1 MPDRVLKIASRASK
15 LALWQA
21 EHVKAGLEA
30 ATADDE
36 IPLTVEIVHVSTT
49 GDQNQTD
56 ALRQFGGTGVFTREV
71 QHSVLAGDT
80 DVAVHSLKDL
90 QTDPTD
96 GLVLAAVP
104 EREVTDDA
112 LLLPNGKQM
121 STLDEL
127 PEGSRIGTGSPRR
140 QAQLLH
146 SRPDLQMLEIRGN
159 VGTRIRK
166 LDEGEFDAIVLAV
179 AGLTRLEL
187 TERISLHLNPPD
199 VYPAVGQGALG
210 LECRSD
216 DSETQ
221 QLLQRLTDPNALAQ
235 VTAERALLSTLRA
248 GCHAPLGAET
258 KITDGQIRLTAV
270 LLSADGSERLQ
281 QSAKGSVD
289 DAEQIGRDVATALLE
304 AGGDRLVAAE

>member
-30 ATADDE
+30 ATAEDE
-36 IPLTVEIVHVSTT
+36 IPLTVQIVHVSTT

-71 QHSVLAGDT
+71 QHSVLAGET

-96 GLVLAAVP
+96 GLVLASVP

-112 LLLPNGKQM
+112 LLLPNGKQI

-127 PEGSRIGTGSPRR
+127 PQGSRIGTGSPRR

-179 AGLTRLEL
+179 AGLTRLDL

-221 QLLQRLTDPNALAQ
+221 ELLQRLTDPDALAQ

-258 KITDGQIRLTAV
+258 TITDGQITLTAV

>member
-1 MPDRVLKIASRASK
+1 MKIASRASK

-30 ATADDE
+30 ATAEDD
-36 IPLTVEIVHVSTT
+36 IPLTVQIVHVSTT

-71 QHSVLAGDT
+71 QHSVLAGET

-112 LLLPNGKQM
+112 LLLPNGKQI

-221 QLLQRLTDPNALAQ
+221 ELLQRLTNPNALAQ

-258 KITDGQIRLTAV
+258 KITDGRITLTAV

-289 DAEQIGRDVATALLE
+289 DVEQIGRDVATALLE

>member
-112 LLLPNGKQM
+112 LLLPNGKQI

-258 KITDGQIRLTAV
+258 TITDGQITLTAV

-289 DAEQIGRDVATALLE
+289 DAEQIGREVATALLE